1 MLQTMQQVG
10 GALGLSILV
19 TAFGTATRAAPTHL
33 LAGAAPATRAELV
46 FTHGLTSVFVL
57 AAVFALLSL
66 ANGLF
71 VLRSPSCS
79 EPATQVV
86 LSE

>member
-19 TAFGTATRAAPTHL
+19 TAFGTATRATPPRL
-33 LAGAAPATRAELV
+33 LVGAAPAMRAEII

-66 ANGLF
+66 VNGLF
-71 VLRSPSCS
+71 VLRAPSRP
-79 EPATQVV
+79 EPAVQVA